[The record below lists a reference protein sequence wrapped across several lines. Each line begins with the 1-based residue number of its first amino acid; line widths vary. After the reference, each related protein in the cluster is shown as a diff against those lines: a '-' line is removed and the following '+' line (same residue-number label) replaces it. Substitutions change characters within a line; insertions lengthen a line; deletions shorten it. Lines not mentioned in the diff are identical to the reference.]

1 MFMLNNGNRDIEL
14 KASAGAYRKLKF
26 LCGCN
31 NLKAHFF
38 AAFENVDVDFL
49 TYVIECFGK
58 IEHNEAEAFVDEA
71 IECGSLQKMF
81 ADIADFING
90 MGFFGDLSLDE
101 NVSAIEYFKNP
112 VNRVDVDEALA
123 NAMHSAVNEQ
133 MTEMVKKQINEEKKD
148 K

>member
-14 KASAGAYRKLKF
+14 KASAGGYRKLKF

-31 NLKAHFF
+31 NLKVHFF
-38 AAFENVDVDFL
+38 SAFENVDVDFL
-49 TYVIECFGK
+49 VYTIECFGK

-71 IECGSLQKMF
+71 LENGNLHKMF
-81 ADIADFING
+81 ADIAEFING
-90 MGFFGDLSLDE
+90 MGFFGDLNLNE
-101 NVSAIEYFKNP
+101 NVSAIEFFKNP

-133 MTEMVKKQINEEKKD
+133 MTEMVKSQIKEEKGEK
-148 K
+148 

>member
-58 IEHNEAEAFVDEA
+58 VEHNEAEAFVDEA
-71 IECGSLQKMF
+71 IERGSLQKMF